1 MCQVGDGPTA
11 GIDQEQRGALDVR
24 VSKVEV
30 VRSKEPIPLPQP
42 WLAAWR
48 EPEGK
53 PVNSLLFAFYKVY
66 TDEGIV
72 GIGPYTGGNPALV
85 EGIDPFQVGAFWQ
98 THMSGKRSGNAGRG
112 AAGLEIALWDI
123 IGKAA
128 GLPLYKLLGACRD
141 RIMVY
146 AATSRLLPP
155 AQLVELVEGIVA
167 QGFRAVKLRLHRPEP
182 RDDLAAVEAVR
193 KALGDDLLILVD
205 ANQNNPS
212 TEYPFWSR
220 RTALHMARALEA
232 LDVYYLEEPL
242 PRTDI
247 EGLAEIAAAVEMFV
261 AGGEHTPTLYDWREH
276 ILRGAYDILQPDA
289 ALGGNYGITGLRK
302 VAELAE
308 PFGRLV
314 VPHVLSGGD
323 FALDLAA
330 TLHAMA
336 TVENCPLVEYG
347 YDPPI
352 LTAETTQA
360 FVREPIRV
368 ESDGYVRLPVK
379 PGLGIEIDEERL
391 R

>member
-1 MCQVGDGPTA
+1 M
-11 GIDQEQRGALDVR
+11 R
-24 VSKVEV
+24 VTRVEV
-30 VRSKEPIPLPQP
+30 VRSKEPIPLPEP
-42 WLAAWR
+42 WRAAWR
-48 EPEGK
+48 EPNGV
-53 PVNSLLFAFYKVY
+53 PVMALPFALYKAY
-66 TDEGIV
+66 TDEGII
-72 GIGPYTGGNPALV
+72 GIGPYTGGAAALA
-85 EGIDPFQVGAFWQ
+85 EGVDPFQVGAFWQ
-98 THMSGKRSGNAGRG
+98 AHMSGKRAGNAGHR

-123 IGKAA
+123 VGKAA
-128 GLPLYKLLGACRD
+128 NLPLYRLLGACRD

-155 AQLVELVEGIVA
+155 ARLVELVQGIVA
-167 QGFRAVKLRLHRPEP
+167 EGFRAVKLRLHRPDP

-193 KALGDDLLILVD
+193 KAVGDELLILVD
-205 ANQNNPS
+205 ANQNNASPG
-212 TEYPFWSR
+212 YRFWSR
-220 RTALHMARALEA
+220 RTALHMAKALEA

-247 EGLAEIAAAVEMFV
+247 EGLAEIADAVEMFI
-261 AGGEHTPTLYDWREH
+261 AGGEHTPTLYDFREH
-276 ILRGAYDILQPDA
+276 IRRGAYDIVQPDA
-289 ALGGNYGITGLRK
+289 ALGGNYGIIGLRK

-336 TVENCPLVEYG
+336 TVENCPLVEYA

-352 LTAETTQA
+352 LTTATTQA
-360 FVREPIRV
+360 FIREPFTV
-368 ESDGYVRLPVK
+368 EPDGYVRLPDK

-391 R
+391 GR

>member
-1 MCQVGDGPTA
+1 M
-11 GIDQEQRGALDVR
+11 R
-24 VSKVEV
+24 VTKVEII
-30 VRSKEPIPLPQP
+30 RSKEPVPLPEP
-42 WLAAWR
+42 WRAAWR
-48 EPEGK
+48 EPNGT
-53 PVNSLLFAFYKVY
+53 PITSLSLAFYKVH

-72 GIGPYTGGNPALV
+72 GIGPYTGGDPALA
-85 EGIDPFQVGAFWQ
+85 EGVDPFQVGAFWLA
-98 THMSGKRSGNAGRG
+98 HMGGKRAGNAGRG

-123 IGKAA
+123 VGKAA
-128 GLPLYKLLGACRD
+128 NLPLYRLFGACRD

-167 QGFRAVKLRLHRPEP
+167 QGFRAVKLRLHRPDP

-193 KALGDDLLILVD
+193 RALGDELLILVD
-205 ANQNNPS
+205 ANQNNASPG
-212 TEYPFWSR
+212 YRFWSR
-220 RTALHMARALEA
+220 RTALHVAKALEA

-247 EGLAEIAAAVEMFV
+247 EGLSEIAAAVDMFI
-261 AGGEHTPTLYDWREH
+261 AGGEHTPTVYGFREH
-276 ILRGAYDILQPDA
+276 IRRGAYDILQPDA
-289 ALGGNYGITGLRK
+289 ALGGNFGIIGLRK
-302 VAELAE
+302 VAEWAE

-336 TVENCPLVEYG
+336 TVENCPLVEYA

-352 LTAETTQA
+352 LTSATTQA
-360 FVREPIRV
+360 FIREPFTV
-368 ESDGYVRLPVK
+368 ESDGYVRLPDR

-391 R
+391 AKQ

>member
-1 MCQVGDGPTA
+1 MG
-11 GIDQEQRGALDVR
+11 EWKGALDVR

-42 WLAAWR
+42 WRAAWR

-53 PVNSLLFAFYKVY
+53 PVTSLPFAFYKVY

-72 GIGPYTGGNPALV
+72 GIGPYTGGDPALA

-167 QGFRAVKLRLHRPEP
+167 QGFRAVKLRLHRPDP

-193 KALGDDLLILVD
+193 KALGDEFLILVD

-212 TEYPFWSR
+212 TEYRFWSR

-247 EGLAEIAAAVEMFV
+247 EGLAEIAATVDMFI

-323 FALDLAA
+323 FPLDLAA

-352 LTAETTQA
+352 LTPETTQA

-368 ESDGYVRLPVK
+368 EPDGTVRLPDK